1 MITDCLYIIGLEPKT
16 SEISKMNLNKRI
28 ISLYFPVLQGFWG
41 RRVRTRLHPPPDS
54 KRSIDLRHSG
64 KPAGLIRNPF
74 IKTGICEIL
83 DNRCAFSGTTLCV
96 DLGRRRR
103 PAGLKREMQSRFESI
118 PRNNGAKKTKHFEA
132 SGLDSGFRRND
143 RFVAGLFYVWR
154 RERLEKNPCFDTHK
168 KATSNEMALY

>member
-1 MITDCLYIIGLEPKT
+1 VRSWITAA
-16 SEISKMNLNKRI
+16 R
-28 ISLYFPVLQGFWG
+28 FPG
-41 RRVRTRLHPPPDS
+41 RRYA
-54 KRSIDLRHSG
+54 SIWAA
-64 KPAGLIRNPF
+64 AGAPL
-74 IKTGICEIL
+74 
-83 DNRCAFSGTTLCV
+83 
-96 DLGRRRR
+96 
-103 PAGLKREMQSRFESI
+103 GLKREMQSRFESI